1 MFIMIPKGLQKI
13 KDPKVFKEKFQNYI
27 QNYGDITGLL
37 KETSPTPRPKK
48 KIKSLLKGRES
59 GT

>member
-1 MFIMIPKGLQKI
+1 MFIIIPKQIENI
-13 KDPKVFKEKFQNYI
+13 KDKKIQKEKLLNYI
-27 QNYGDITGLL
+27 QNYGDITGLF

-48 KIKSLLKGRES
+48 KIKSLLKARES

>member
-48 KIKSLLKGRES
+48 KIKSLLKGR
-59 GT
+59 